1 LTDETEHLIEE
12 QPLSTFWGAMVKF
25 GPAIIVGLFYVTVV
39 LHYAYT
45 PDDTYIY
52 LQYAKNLANGNG
64 FAFDA
69 NTPSYGITGP
79 LWVLLIAAGA
89 KAGLDPLV
97 VAKTFD
103 ILFAGLSIVL
113 VFAMAATLIQNR
125 IYALFAALI
134 FSFDAWFLRWS
145 GSGMETSFA
154 VILVLIAVKYA
165 YLGDYHIAGFVTGL
179 LTLVRPEGVLLF
191 IILQIE
197 NFITSYLLG
206 RNKRLFWSSSLLY
219 LVVVLPWVV
228 FSYETFGSIVPN
240 TEFTKTAVHWSTQ
253 TVASTAFDSLSVLGS
268 TELLMILLLIV
279 GIPLIISKGG
289 IGTFIAKGM
298 PILWILA
305 LLFGCIVLNVQVVSR
320 YLVPVIPL
328 IIIYALWGLKQMELT
343 FRWSPRKALIVLCTI
358 AFATIVQSQV
368 TYRITVVPQIQAIAK
383 GMDRG
388 IKPIALWLRSNSS
401 EDASVLTPAIGML
414 GYIADRE
421 IFDTA
426 GLITPAVKKA
436 FGGVGYD
443 EGMKQKHYRTVVSPD
458 YVVDRA
464 MTKERLA
471 SDSLRPIMSTEF
483 GTLGRKKPETI
494 YYTLYKVTQ

>member
-1 LTDETEHLIEE
+1 
-12 QPLSTFWGAMVKF
+12 MVRL
-25 GPAIIVGLFYVTVV
+25 GPAIIVALFYATVL

-45 PDDTYIY
+45 PDGTYIY
-52 LQYAKNLANGNG
+52 LQYARNLANGNG
-64 FAFDA
+64 FAFNA

-79 LWVLLIAAGA
+79 LWVLFIAAGVR
-89 KAGLDPLV
+89 AGLDPIV

-103 ILFAGLSIVL
+103 ILFASLSIVL
-113 VFAMAATLIQNR
+113 VYTFAATLIQNR

-179 LTLVRPEGVLLF
+179 LTLVRPEGILLF
-191 IILQIE
+191 IVIQIE
-197 NFITSYLLG
+197 SFITSYLPD
-206 RNKRLFWSSSLLY
+206 RNRRLFWTSSLLY
-219 LVVVLPWVV
+219 LLVVLPWVV

-240 TEFTKTAVHWSTQ
+240 TELAKTAVHWSLH
-253 TVASTAFDSLSVLGS
+253 TVASTAFDSLSILGS

-298 PILWILA
+298 PILWIVA
-305 LLFGCIVLNVQVVSR
+305 LLFGYIVLNVQVVSR

-328 IIIYALWGLKQMELT
+328 IIIYALWGLKQMEIS
-343 FRWSPRKALIVLCTI
+343 FCWSPKKALIVLCTI
-358 AFATIVQSQV
+358 AFATVVQSQV
-368 TYRITVVPQIQAIAK
+368 IYRITVVPHMQEFVK

-388 IKPIALWLRSNSS
+388 IKPIALWLRSNSNK
-401 EDASVLTPAIGML
+401 DASVLTPDVGLL
-414 GYIADRE
+414 GYISDRE

-426 GLITPAVKKA
+426 GLITPAVKRA
-436 FGGVGYD
+436 FGSIGYD
-443 EGMKQKHYRTVVSPD
+443 EGMKQKLYRTVVQPE

-464 MTKERLA
+464 VTKERLA
-471 SDSLRPIMSTEF
+471 SDSLRPIMTTEF
-483 GTLGRKKPETI
+483 GTLGIQKPDTI
-494 YYTLYKVTQ
+494 YYTLYRAVL